1 MVKFCT
7 SLFFLTLYALFF
19 YPRNGGV
26 FGSTMVLSG
35 GGTCLGEAGVFVFIQ
50 VLLKVEEVKR
60 VVQEA
65 ITEIEESGVD
75 WAV

>member
-1 MVKFCT
+1 
-7 SLFFLTLYALFF
+7 
-19 YPRNGGV
+19 
-26 FGSTMVLSG
+26 MVLSG

>member
-35 GGTCLGEAGVFVFIQ
+35 GGTCLGEAGVFVSVQ
-50 VLLKVEEVKR
+50 VFLE
-60 VVQEA
+60 VQEA
-65 ITEIEESGVD
+65 KRKV
-75 WAV
+75 